1 MSRTLICLIFILL
14 SLLSCQE
21 AEQMSS
27 EAKNKTAQSFD
38 ENAFAKGES
47 LFNEQCLKCHAIG
60 KKDGFNINFWKQ
72 VPGKND
78 SAKLE
83 WFKVYLANS
92 DSLAKAGDSYAVAL
106 KDEYNNINSHQHKLS
121 KKEVEQIVYYMV
133 NYRESN

>member
-1 MSRTLICLIFILL
+1 MNKILPHFIFLIIMLIA
-14 SLLSCQE
+14 CQE
-21 AEQMSS
+21 TEQMSS
-27 EAKNKTAQSFD
+27 EAKNKTAPSFD

-60 KKDGFNINFWKQ
+60 KKDGFNMNFWKQ

-83 WFKVYLANS
+83 WFKIYLSNS
-92 DSLAKAGDSYAVAL
+92 DSLAKSGDTNAVAL
-106 KDEYNNINSHQHKLS
+106 KDEYNNVNSHQHKLS

-133 NYRESN
+133 YYRESN